1 MNDDDRNSVSD
12 YLASGK
18 GCFPYEIVT
27 GFDSL
32 SLITPDGEFWPGEAF
47 YPRLKDEN
55 ISVKEWENCENLYKI
70 MRMRKLSDFNDFHNV
85 QDVII
90 LGVILENR
98 YQKLK
103 RQLVSILDVSLQQVH
118 LVVL

>member
-1 MNDDDRNSVSD
+1 MNNDNRNFVLD

-18 GCFPYEIVT
+18 GCFPYEILT

-32 SLITPDGEFWPGEAF
+32 SLVSPDGEFWPQKGF
-47 YPRLKDEN
+47 YSRLKDAN
-55 ISVKEWENCENLYKI
+55 ISVKEYENCKNLYKI
-70 MRMRKLSDFNDFHNV
+70 MGMRKLSDLNDIYNV

-98 YQKLK
+98 WQKIK
-103 RQLVSILDVSLQQVH
+103 ETTGFNPRCFTSV
-118 LVVL
+118 